1 VCTDLEIIRAHQM
14 KKAQEK
20 WDMTPLPIARN
31 DMESFK
37 DQVFCT
43 KDFYNKQTLVLFI
56 HDAPDVVVGPNALAS
71 SKIDLSDAFLVTI
84 LLGK

>member
-1 VCTDLEIIRAHQM
+1 M

-20 WDMTPLPIARN
+20 WDMTPLPIARH
-31 DMESFK
+31 DMETFK

-43 KDFYNKQTLVLFI
+43 KDFYDKKTLVLFI

-71 SKIDLSDAFLVTI
+71 NKMDLSDAFLVYS
-84 LLGK
+84 LP